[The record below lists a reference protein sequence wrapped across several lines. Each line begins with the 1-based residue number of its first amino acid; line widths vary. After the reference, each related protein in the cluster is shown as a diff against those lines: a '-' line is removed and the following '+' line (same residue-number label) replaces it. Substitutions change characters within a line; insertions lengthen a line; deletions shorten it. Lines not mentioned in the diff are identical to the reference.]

1 MPKGGVFTGPMKVS
15 PELAAII
22 GLKEASRAQC
32 MKHLWAYLKEHN
44 LQDPENNQFFRPDEK
59 LAKVFSTERIS
70 AFEVL
75 KLKYLSVRI
84 QNFNLLRARGSNLT
98 LSENFVCF
106 PKTDLKLWVVA
117 SFKSFSDAIFSYQV
131 RQ

>member
-32 MKHLWAYLKEHN
+32 LKHLWAYLKEHN
-44 LQDPENNQFFRPDEK
+44 LQDPENNQFFRADEK
-59 LAKVFSTERIS
+59 LAKVFGTERIS

-75 KLKYLSVRI
+75 KSKYLSDHLEKIEVV
-84 QNFNLLRARGSNLT
+84 
-98 LSENFVCF
+98 LSHEASVEGTPESITSTITEVFEKSS
-106 PKTDLKLWVVA
+106 KT
-117 SFKSFSDAIFSYQV
+117 
-131 RQ
+131 

>member
-32 MKHLWAYLKEHN
+32 MKHLWAYLKKHN
-44 LQDPENNQFFRPDEK
+44 LKDPENNQFFKPDEK
-59 LAKVFSTERIS
+59 LAKVFGTDHIS

-75 KLKYLSVRI
+75 KSKYLSDH
-84 QNFNLLRARGSNLT
+84 LT
-98 LSENFVCF
+98 SL
-106 PKTDLKLWVVA
+106 D
-117 SFKSFSDAIFSYQV
+117 
-131 RQ
+131 